1 MRPLKTLLVN
11 ALAAGCML
19 TGGFAYAQADLLTT
33 TQQAHS
39 AEKAENKERESHF
52 LNEEEQLRQVRNR
65 LMARKQQLES
75 SIDTL
80 STTFSDNEQTLAER
94 EKELHLE
101 SGSFG
106 ELFGVVRQVAKELNV
121 ELDGSVTA
129 IGQSENLQH
138 VQSVAAA
145 KKLPSREELYA
156 LWNTF
161 NDQLQIGSQISEVT
175 VPVVHSDGV
184 IQEDSV
190 LRIGAFGLA
199 DANGY
204 LNWGGD
210 KLGANAYSIQPEYTP
225 SAVNIS
231 QSNQLISFD
240 PTKGKLLEQ
249 LAMQPTL
256 KQRIEQ
262 GGAVGKV
269 ILGLLVVGLLIA
281 LSQGAFLLSS
291 RMKINKQLKN
301 TNDIGNNALGRVLS
315 VYKYD
320 ESPNVE
326 ALELRLFETVLDE
339 QQKLERG
346 LSMIKLLAA
355 LSPMLGLLGTVT
367 GMIETFQVITQ
378 FGNADPRIM
387 AGGIS
392 TALITTVLGL
402 ISAMP
407 LLFAHNVLSSQAE
420 SIRTILEKQGVG
432 LVAQRAEKE
441 MELSH

>member
-1 MRPLKTLLVN
+1 MRPLKSFLITTLIASSVL
-11 ALAAGCML
+11 
-19 TGGFAYAQADLLTT
+19 GGGAAYAQSDLLTT
-33 TQQAHS
+33 TKQAH
-39 AEKAENKERESHF
+39 ADEREHNIQREGRF
-52 LNEEEQLRQVRNR
+52 LNEEEKLRYTRDQL
-65 LMARKQQLES
+65 LARKQLLET
-75 SIDTL
+75 SIDNL
-80 STTFSDNEQTLAER
+80 SSNFSENEQILAGK
-94 EKELHLE
+94 EKTLHLE
-101 SGSFG
+101 SGSLG

-121 ELDGSVTA
+121 ELAGSVTA
-129 IGQSENLQH
+129 IEQSENIAQ
-138 VQSVAAA
+138 VKSIASA
-145 KKLPSREELYA
+145 KKLPSRSELYA

-161 NDQLQIGSQISEVT
+161 NDQLQAGSKINEVV
-175 VPVVHSDGV
+175 VPVVQSDGV
-184 IQEDSV
+184 IKQEQV
-190 LRIGAFGLA
+190 LRIGAFGLT
-199 DANGY
+199 DSNGY
-204 LNWGGD
+204 LKWGGE
-210 KLGANAYSIQPEYTP
+210 KLGASAYSVQPEFTP
-225 SAVNIS
+225 SL
-231 QSNQLISFD
+231 SNLGQGDQLIAFD

-249 LAMQPTL
+249 LAMKPTL

-269 ILGLLVVGLLIA
+269 ILALLIVGLLIG
-281 LSQGAFLLSS
+281 LVQGAFLLSS
-291 RMKINKQLKN
+291 RMKINAQLKN
-301 TNDIGNNALGRVLS
+301 TDTIGNNALGRVLS

-402 ISAMP
+402 VSAMP
-407 LLFAHNVLSSQAE
+407 LLFMHNVLSSQAE

-432 LVAQRAEKE
+432 MVAQRAEKE

>member
-1 MRPLKTLLVN
+1 MKSFLITTLIASSVL
-11 ALAAGCML
+11 
-19 TGGFAYAQADLLTT
+19 GGGAAYAQSDLLTT
-33 TQQAHS
+33 TKQAH
-39 AEKAENKERESHF
+39 ADEREHNIQREGRF
-52 LNEEEQLRQVRNR
+52 LNEEEKLRYTRDQL
-65 LMARKQQLES
+65 LARKQLLET
-75 SIDTL
+75 SIDNL
-80 STTFSDNEQTLAER
+80 SSNFSENEQILAGK
-94 EKELHLE
+94 EKTLHLE
-101 SGSFG
+101 SGSLG

-121 ELDGSVTA
+121 ELAGSVTA
-129 IGQSENLQH
+129 IEQSENIAQ
-138 VQSVAAA
+138 VKSIASA
-145 KKLPSREELYA
+145 KKLPSRSELYA

-161 NDQLQIGSQISEVT
+161 NDQLQAGSKINEVV
-175 VPVVHSDGV
+175 VPVVQSDGV
-184 IQEDSV
+184 IKQEQV
-190 LRIGAFGLA
+190 LRIGAFGLT
-199 DANGY
+199 DSNGY
-204 LNWGGD
+204 LKWGGE
-210 KLGANAYSIQPEYTP
+210 KLGASAYSVQPEFTP
-225 SAVNIS
+225 SL
-231 QSNQLISFD
+231 SNLGQGDQLIAFD

-249 LAMQPTL
+249 LAMKPTL

-269 ILGLLVVGLLIA
+269 ILALLIVGLLIG
-281 LSQGAFLLSS
+281 LVQGAFLLSS
-291 RMKINKQLKN
+291 RMKINAQLKN
-301 TNDIGNNALGRVLS
+301 TDTIGNNALGRVLS

-402 ISAMP
+402 VSAMP
-407 LLFAHNVLSSQAE
+407 LLFMHNVLSSQAE

-432 LVAQRAEKE
+432 MVAQRAEKE